1 MLGKKLAQSHI
12 GGTEIW
18 LQESVRFHAS
28 NRCLPII
35 FIHYILSQEI
45 VAYFI
50 TSENDF
56 ESNYIYKLGW
66 KPLGFSRKRNI
77 FFF

>member
-50 TSENDF
+50 TSEKWF
-56 ESNYIYKLGW
+56 W
-66 KPLGFSRKRNI
+66 KQLYLQVRLETTRFQQEKKH